1 MKKIE
6 LESGVDFGQFD
17 DLKNRIDDACDNL
30 NFQQVPEDQVWRI
43 SLAKELSIV
52 KTRNAYLE
60 GFSPAE
66 VDEMLQYVCVS

>member
-1 MKKIE
+1 MPKYTVSTNPIQ

-43 SLAKELSIV
+43 SLAK
-52 KTRNAYLE
+52 
-60 GFSPAE
+60 
-66 VDEMLQYVCVS
+66 